1 MAQEKSIKALLKDLE
16 PDELREVIVELC
28 KLSPQNKQFLELYVQ
43 GSSEADLHAI
53 LEDAK
58 KKLHACF
65 YGRSQ
70 LPKLDLQGAR
80 KAVTEYAKLL
90 KDYPHLVAELKLYYV
105 EVGTSVTE
113 QYGDMYEGFYNSL
126 VSMFASFCKDVTK
139 QTDWYGHFEKRLRAL
154 QSVTSQMGWG
164 YGDAIEDL
172 VEQLQRAVQER
183 EETAGQQTAEPIR
196 STASPP
202 SGGSG

>member
-16 PDELREVIVELC
+16 PDELREVVVELC
-28 KLSPQNKQFLELYVQ
+28 KLSPKNKQFLELYLQ
-43 GSSEADLHAI
+43 GSEATELPS
-53 LEDAK
+53 LVEEAK
-58 KKLHACF
+58 QKLHAFF

-80 KAVTEYAKLL
+80 KVVTEYTKLL
-90 KDYPHLVAELKLYYV
+90 KDYPHLIAEVKLYYV

-126 VSMFASFCKDVTK
+126 VSMFTSFCKDVT
-139 QTDWYGHFEKRLRAL
+139 QHTEWYGQFEKRISAL
-154 QSVTSQMGWG
+154 QSVTAQMGWG
-164 YGDAIEDL
+164 YGDDIEDL

-183 EETAGQQTAEPIR
+183 EEAAGRQT
-196 STASPP
+196 T
-202 SGGSG
+202 